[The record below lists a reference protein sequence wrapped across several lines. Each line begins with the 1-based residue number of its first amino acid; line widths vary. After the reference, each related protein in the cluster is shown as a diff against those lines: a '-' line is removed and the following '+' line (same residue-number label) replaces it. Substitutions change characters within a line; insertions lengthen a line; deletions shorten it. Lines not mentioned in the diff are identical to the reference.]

1 VIQDIIYE
9 AVGALDQVA
18 LFVLGHHWVALFQ
31 ETSDLGHFI
40 ALDGS
45 LADHVCGSA
54 KSIVHILTDGTYV
67 DKEVRE
73 SILRQKIL
81 INQRLAWEVEHFK

>member
-1 VIQDIIYE
+1 LKPVIQDVINE

-18 LFVLGHHWVALFQ
+18 LFVLGHRRVALFQ
-31 ETSDLGHFI
+31 EAPDLGHFI

-54 KSIVHILTDGTYV
+54 QSVVHILADGTYIN
-67 DKEVRE
+67 KEVRK
-73 SILRQKIL
+73 SIL
-81 INQRLAWEVEHFK
+81 